1 MAGSRRHTRLEI
13 ARGDIVVAVLPG
25 DYGKG
30 RPALVV
36 QSDAFNA
43 THASIVVC
51 PITTQLVDAPYFR
64 LPLRPSKANGLRSP
78 SEIMIDKMMAIKRE
92 RISRVIGC
100 VDAARMLEVGEAL
113 RRWLNVG

>member
-1 MAGSRRHTRLEI
+1 MEI

-36 QSDAFNA
+36 QSDGFNA

-51 PITTQLVDAPYFR
+51 PVTSHLVEAPLFR
-64 LPLRPSKANGLRSP
+64 IALAPSAETGLEAP
-78 SEIMIDKMMAIKRE
+78 SQVMVDKMMAIRRE
-92 RISRVIGC
+92 RIASVIGRIDAVRMRE
-100 VDAARMLEVGEAL
+100 VDRAL
-113 RRWLNVG
+113 QTWLAIE

>member
-1 MAGSRRHTRLEI
+1 MEI
-13 ARGDIVVAVLPG
+13 TRGDIVVAVLPG

-51 PITTQLVDAPYFR
+51 PITSHLVEAPLFR
-64 LPLRPSKANGLRSP
+64 IALAPSKETGLEAKSQV
-78 SEIMIDKMMAIKRE
+78 MIDKMMAIRRE
-92 RISRVIGC
+92 RIARAIGRVDPPRMRE
-100 VDAARMLEVGEAL
+100 VDRAL
-113 RRWLNVG
+113 QRWLAVE